1 LACFALSPLKIN
13 IPQSYINRLEEAG
26 MHHATASAT
35 CSSVDGLNIDA
46 EGEFD
51 IEVDSSDGLLE

>member
-1 LACFALSPLKIN
+1 
-13 IPQSYINRLEEAG
+13 